1 MCSASVSWNAS
12 ARIQCIEHFTRK
24 DLPFLMVGALSRC
37 CPRHDCLSLISSLS
51 QNSSNSSMMLEKCG
65 MKREVPGRKKP
76 FPLLSS
82 SDPPSLVSGCLVLLL
97 CLAIR
102 ESVAFLWKFPR
113 RYRNL
118 EKIAIL
124 IAVTWVMVVALN
136 MAMSTGVVE
145 PSISRSSTV

>member
-1 MCSASVSWNAS
+1 MTGEA
-12 ARIQCIEHFTRK
+12 
-24 DLPFLMVGALSRC
+24 
-37 CPRHDCLSLISSLS
+37 
-51 QNSSNSSMMLEKCG
+51 
-65 MKREVPGRKKP
+65 PGRRKT

-82 SDPPSLVSGCLVLLL
+82 SDPPSLVSGYLVLLL

-124 IAVTWVMVVALN
+124 IVVTWVMLVAVN
-136 MAMSTGVVE
+136 MAVSTGVAE
-145 PSISRSSTV
+145 PSISRSSTI